1 MSQWFGVRGYSM
13 KNSLMNYAS
22 KFEVNLNLAKEI
34 AGHKSISMTKI
45 YTKASISGGVKK
57 MANSIF
63 IPGLQDKFIY
73 KTA

>member
-34 AGHKSISMTKI
+34 AGHSSMNMTKI

-57 MANSIF
+57 MVNTIF
-63 IPGLQDKFIY
+63 IPGLQDKFIF
-73 KTA
+73 KTT